1 MFAGAVTRSDR
12 SDLEAFRRAV
22 GSHILPSQVEDWL
35 LAGRCLAR
43 YSAGWGK
50 IIPRD
55 HLADVLI
62 AVTAAKLNATVAS
75 ENVFDMV
82 CWKWVLKKLG
92 FTLQIGRLEK
102 MKNE

>member
-1 MFAGAVTRSDR
+1 MRLASIF
-12 SDLEAFRRAV
+12 
-22 GSHILPSQVEDWL
+22 SQL
-35 LAGRCLAR
+35 RCLAR